1 MIFLEDSVT
10 TRLNTLNQEV
20 KHKLETQELKF
31 KHEME
36 INRLKI
42 ELTMMKNNCFRKR
55 EESVSL
61 LTQ

>member
-1 MIFLEDSVT
+1 MDFVDDCLYTLVT

-55 EESVSL
+55 KEI
-61 LTQ
+61 